1 MYEKTKKEIY
11 NLIKL
16 NTESIDWKTPEI
28 VTTGEISRQLN
39 ISRNLCSHYLNDMVK
54 EGELIKISTRPVSF
68 LHRKTVE
75 RLYGTHLKE
84 NEFLSFCD
92 LRKCLGI
99 SNKDV
104 FDSYIGAYS
113 GLSYQINKC
122 KVSVGYPDKGI
133 PILIY
138 GKKGTGKHKLA
149 ELVGEYALD
158 KGYSDEKTQFMDA
171 GILGNQDEIFELTDC
186 LEGKKK
192 KIICIENV
200 EKISNI
206 QLMRI
211 LEKNECKIILTANIR
226 HDASEVEQLVKQ
238 IPISI
243 EIPSLSERSDE
254 DKKELLLHF
263 MKQEALKIKSDIFI
277 DVRAMELL
285 IQYNYARNIDE
296 LRDIVMTCC
305 ANAFVRKTETEEIQI
320 CCLVERLIRKEA
332 LDTLDNKKL
341 ETEEFTLF
349 ANAVRDSFQ
358 NISLRYNVTI
368 PLSEIAYIKNYFD
381 YGKEKK

>member
-92 LRKCLGI
+92 LRICLGI

-200 EKISNI
+200 EKI
-206 QLMRI
+206 
-211 LEKNECKIILTANIR
+211 
-226 HDASEVEQLVKQ
+226 
-238 IPISI
+238 IS
-243 EIPSLSERSDE
+243 
-254 DKKELLLHF
+254 
-263 MKQEALKIKSDIFI
+263 
-277 DVRAMELL
+277 
-285 IQYNYARNIDE
+285 
-296 LRDIVMTCC
+296 
-305 ANAFVRKTETEEIQI
+305 
-320 CCLVERLIRKEA
+320 
-332 LDTLDNKKL
+332 
-341 ETEEFTLF
+341 
-349 ANAVRDSFQ
+349 
-358 NISLRYNVTI
+358 
-368 PLSEIAYIKNYFD
+368 PL
-381 YGKEKK
+381 